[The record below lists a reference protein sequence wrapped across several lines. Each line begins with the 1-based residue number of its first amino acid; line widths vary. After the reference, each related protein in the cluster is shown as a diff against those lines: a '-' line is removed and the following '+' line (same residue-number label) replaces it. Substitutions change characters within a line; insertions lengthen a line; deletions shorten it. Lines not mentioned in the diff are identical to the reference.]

1 MDKENKNIPQIRFKG
16 TYNDNGEWIPF
27 NDEWECCRF
36 GDLTIRESKCNI
48 SSVDLPSVEYE
59 DVIAEEG
66 LLNKDISLKEVQ
78 KKGIIFDGSQVL
90 YGKLRPYLH
99 NWLNPNFMGVAVGD
113 WWVLKPVGMN
123 KNFIYRLIQ
132 TKQFDD
138 VANQSIGSKMPR
150 ADWNL
155 VSETEF
161 MVSCSLE
168 EQAKIGDYFSNLD
181 HLISITTQELN
192 GYKELKKCMLQKMF
206 PKEGERVPEIRFP
219 GFEGD
224 WECHRLGEVTEFIR
238 NGYNYKADG
247 DRNHRYKITRI
258 ESISSGTI
266 NIERLGSSEN
276 INESYKLKNGDILF
290 SHINSLPYIANTAIY
305 TNDLGEMYH
314 GMNLLN
320 IRVKYDIIEPFFL
333 LHLLKNEN
341 SRQWFRIMAKPAVNQ
356 VSISTIEV
364 GAFEFLMPKIEEQ
377 TKIAKYFTTLDNLI
391 SITTQEL
398 NEYKRLKKC
407 MLQKMFC

>member
-1 MDKENKNIPQIRFKG
+1 
-16 TYNDNGEWIPF
+16 
-27 NDEWECCRF
+27 
-36 GDLTIRESKCNI
+36 
-48 SSVDLPSVEYE
+48 
-59 DVIAEEG
+59 
-66 LLNKDISLKEVQ
+66 
-78 KKGIIFDGSQVL
+78 
-90 YGKLRPYLH
+90 
-99 NWLNPNFMGVAVGD
+99 
-113 WWVLKPVGMN
+113 
-123 KNFIYRLIQ
+123 
-132 TKQFDD
+132 
-138 VANQSIGSKMPR
+138 
-150 ADWNL
+150 
-155 VSETEF
+155 
-161 MVSCSLE
+161 
-168 EQAKIGDYFSNLD
+168 
-181 HLISITTQELN
+181 
-192 GYKELKKCMLQKMF
+192 MLQKMF